1 MEQQAKVTTK
11 RFKDGRLVE
20 VTAETIKRRKH
31 DEILEQT
38 AALKAQHTLTF
49 DIIAELH
56 NEVRS
61 LRAQL
66 LRAEH
71 LAKVRTRERDAV
83 RAGHRHRLRQ
93 VHALK
98 ERNEELKTD
107 LLVLQEDI
115 AAGAFPISGEDT
127 TPMRLLEDDERPRGV
142 AARAVR
148 K

>member
-1 MEQQAKVTTK
+1 MEQQTKVF
-11 RFKDGRLVE
+11 RDGRLVE
-20 VTAETIKRRKH
+20 VTTETVKRRRH

-83 RAGHRHRLRQ
+83 RSGHRQRLEQ
-93 VHALK
+93 VRMLR

-107 LLVLQEDI
+107 LQVLQEDI
-115 AAGAFPISGEDT
+115 AAGAFIPEEQPS
-127 TPMRLLEDDERPRGV
+127 PMRLLEDDERPRGV

>member
-1 MEQQAKVTTK
+1 MEQQTKVF
-11 RFKDGRLVE
+11 RDGRLVS
-20 VTAETIKRRKH
+20 VATETVNRRRH

-83 RAGHRHRLRQ
+83 RSGHRHRLQQ
-93 VHALK
+93 VQMLR

-107 LLVLQEDI
+107 LMVLREDI
-115 AAGAFPISGEDT
+115 EAGAFQANVEEA

>member
-1 MEQQAKVTTK
+1 MEQQTKVF
-11 RFKDGRLVE
+11 RDGRLVE
-20 VTAETIKRRKH
+20 VTTETVKRRRH

-49 DIIAELH
+49 DIITELH

-83 RAGHRHRLRQ
+83 RSGHRQRLEQ
-93 VHALK
+93 VRMLR

-107 LLVLQEDI
+107 LQVLQEDI
-115 AAGAFPISGEDT
+115 AAGAFTPEEQT